1 MVVQVTPEITLSAEQ
16 MHDEGDVN
24 GTVSTH
30 NSFKVESALS
40 STPSLGERAIDC
52 RNRTEM
58 LELLA
63 EVGGGEA
70 PAQDINNWHSF
81 LVMVRIIW
89 NISSER
95 VEGWILQLP
104 TGEVALHF
112 IPVPSFGELKLAHLN
127 GSTIGFEDLSI
138 VTIGAG
144 FLDCRLQK
152 IVDKGLLHWLT

>member
-1 MVVQVTPEITLSAEQ
+1 MVQVTPEITLSAEQ

-40 STPSLGERAIDC
+40 STPSLGKRAIDC

-89 NISSER
+89 NISSEQVEARR
-95 VEGWILQLP
+95 VDTP
-104 TGEVALHF
+104 VADRRGRA
-112 IPVPSFGELKLAHLN
+112 SFYSGTELRQAM
-127 GSTIGFEDLSI
+127 
-138 VTIGAG
+138 
-144 FLDCRLQK
+144 
-152 IVDKGLLHWLT
+152 

>member
-1 MVVQVTPEITLSAEQ
+1 MQESAHESYGDDCHPIAPQVLPAAEAAVVQVTPEITLSAEQ

-40 STPSLGERAIDC
+40 STPSLGKRAIDC

-112 IPVPSFGELKLAHLN
+112 IPVPSFGRRCEWN
-127 GSTIGFEDLSI
+127 G
-138 VTIGAG
+138 
-144 FLDCRLQK
+144 
-152 IVDKGLLHWLT
+152 LHP